1 MNSTLKSLVFWMAL
15 VIIGVIV
22 WNFSTQLQTSL
33 QPLSFS
39 EFMGAVDAGQIERV
53 TITGNE
59 ITGTI
64 SGRP

>member
-1 MNSTLKSLVFWMAL
+1 MAL

-22 WNFSTQLQTSL
+22 WNFSTQLQTS

-53 TITGNE
+53 TIAGDVFE
-59 ITGTI
+59 RHLLLGA
-64 SGRP
+64 R